1 MDTKAL
7 LEKYNFEKINEHI
20 KTIEKTAREIKSLS
34 GGMKAVDIN
43 TDSILAFTYIL
54 SQNVSQVVDLESE
67 EVNP

>member
-1 MDTKAL
+1 METKDL
-7 LEKYNFEKINEHI
+7 MEKYNFEKINGHI
-20 KTIEKTAREIKSLS
+20 KTIEKAAREIKSLS
-34 GGMKAVDIN
+34 GGMKAVDVN